1 MLGSGWG
8 GEKGVVEWSWDRLDQ
23 PPDCWVNVKGG
34 RRHVASST
42 LDLSRVALIR
52 KRARFQFS
60 RVHPSPCLPA
70 VRPSVRPAMHH
81 KATAAPHMN
90 IAFSFPIRPSGRAV
104 RPSDESVS
112 LSNNRSNRKRATC
125 PFWSWDLW
133 EWEGREDGWKEG
145 RHCTLCLSSA

>member
-1 MLGSGWG
+1 MGR
-8 GEKGVVEWSWDRLDQ
+8 GERSRGVVMGQIGSTSRLLGQ
-23 PPDCWVNVKGG
+23 CQRRQETRRVVNSRSLEGRPDTK
-34 RRHVASST
+34 AST
-42 LDLSRVALIR
+42 LPI
-52 KRARFQFS
+52 FS
-60 RVHPSPCLPA
+60 RPSISLLARC
-70 VRPSVRPAMHH
+70 PSVRPAMHH

-133 EWEGREDGWKEG
+133 EWEGREDGWKEE